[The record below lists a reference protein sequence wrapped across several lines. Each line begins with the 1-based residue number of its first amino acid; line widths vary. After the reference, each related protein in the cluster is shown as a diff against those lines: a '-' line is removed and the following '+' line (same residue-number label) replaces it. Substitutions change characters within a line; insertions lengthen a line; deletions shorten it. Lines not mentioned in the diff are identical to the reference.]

1 MITSNWLMSA
11 GALATAL
18 LVAAPVAA
26 EPKAAFVARC
36 SMCHQ
41 AGGEGL
47 SGQFPRLAGRAAQI
61 AQTPAGRHYMARV
74 VLGGM
79 SGPITVDGT
88 PLVGVMPGMSTMS
101 DAEIAEILSHI
112 VTLGKPA
119 KPAKPFKPA
128 DIAAV
133 RAEGRPTMADNAA
146 LRAKL
151 VAEGTIK

>member
-1 MITSNWLMSA
+1 MSNRWMMLV
-11 GALATAL
+11 
-18 LVAAPVAA
+18 VAAAMAAPAAA

-47 SGQFPRLAGRAAQI
+47 SGQFPRLAGRAAGF
-61 AQTPAGRHYMARV
+61 AQSPEGRRYMVRV

-79 SGPITVDGT
+79 AGPISVDGV
-88 PLVGVMPGMSTMS
+88 PLAGVMPGMATLP
-101 DAEIAEILSHI
+101 DAEIAEILSRV

-128 DIAAV
+128 EVAAV
-133 RAEGRPTMADNAA
+133 RAEGRPAMAENAA

-151 VAEGTIK
+151 VESGVIK